1 MDTLTKLLLPGSNPT
16 TSFYSK
22 LEGVSRSELLSTRSE
37 IQNMV
42 KGVAE
47 VKDAVLARL
56 NEKRMLVDVIVQV
69 NKSLQSEVVMQGM
82 GGNMDMAVLI
92 KQSKNL
98 ENKKTP

>member
-1 MDTLTKLLLPGSNPT
+1 
-16 TSFYSK
+16 
-22 LEGVSRSELLSTRSE
+22 
-37 IQNMV
+37 
-42 KGVAE
+42 
-47 VKDAVLARL
+47 
-56 NEKRMLVDVIVQV
+56 VDVIVQV